1 MNSINSLVI
10 EGNIVRDP
18 LAKETARGTA
28 LCTFSIAA
36 NRSFKNSEGGFDKE
50 VSYFDVETW
59 GNLAQ
64 TCSANGG
71 KGRGVRVIGRLKQN
85 RWTGSDGKSYSKIS
99 IVAEHVEFK
108 PVFNKNQDNDD
119 EETLRDILHHVVE
132 EKEPMPAF

>member
-10 EGNIVRDP
+10 EGNLVKDP

-36 NRSFKNSEGGFDKE
+36 NRSFKNTEGGFDKE

-59 GNLAQ
+59 GKLAQ
-64 TCSANGG
+64 TCSSNAA

-85 RWTGSDGKSYSKIS
+85 RWTGNDGKSYSKIS

-108 PVFNKNQDNDD
+108 SVFNKNQEQDD
-119 EETLRDILHHVVE
+119 TEMEKMHHPIE
-132 EKEPMPAF
+132 EKEALPVF

>member
-18 LAKETARGTA
+18 LTKETSRGTP

-36 NRSFKNSEGGFDKE
+36 NRSFKNAEGSFDKE

-64 TCSANGG
+64 TCTANGG

-85 RWTGSDGKSYSKIS
+85 RWTGSDGKNYSKIS

-108 PVFNKNQDNDD
+108 PVLTKNQEHD
-119 EETLRDILHHVVE
+119 EQNLHEILQHNAVE
-132 EKEPMPAF
+132 EKEAMPVF

>member
-1 MNSINSLVI
+1 MNSINSIVI

-18 LAKETARGTA
+18 LTKETARGTA

-36 NRSFKNSEGGFDKE
+36 NRSFKNSEGGLDKE
-50 VSYFDVETW
+50 VSYFDIETW

-64 TCSANGG
+64 TCTSNGG

-85 RWTGSDGKSYSKIS
+85 RWTGSDGKGYSKIS

-108 PVFNKNQDNDD
+108 PLFNKNQDTDD
-119 EETLRDILHHVVE
+119 AESLHDLHHIE
-132 EKEPMPAF
+132 EKEPIPAF